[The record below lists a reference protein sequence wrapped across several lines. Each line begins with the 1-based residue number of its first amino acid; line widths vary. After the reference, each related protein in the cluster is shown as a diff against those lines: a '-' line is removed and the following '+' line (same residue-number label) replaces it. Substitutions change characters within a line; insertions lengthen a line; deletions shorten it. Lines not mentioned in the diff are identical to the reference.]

1 MELREIFQR
10 PWKILLRLQSSK
22 SSMVST
28 LQGDENEMTTWR
40 PSCPADC
47 LVKLVQLGVL
57 VMAWRMQLCL
67 RLYGGPGTSSLRSD
81 ESGHDDGGGSN
92 HNDTEGAAMGEATTT
107 LKEQHGLEVASVAL
121 RWAYPAL
128 DGRIQRWRRRG
139 WEGRWWRSLI
149 WRSGDGATIMW
160 LHDGGVGLGSTGASA
175 TTTDCGLVAVPR
187 QQWQTAVTMMMART
201 DGS

>member
-10 PWKILLRLQSSK
+10 PWKILIRLQSSK

-47 LVKLVQLGVL
+47 LSRFAPRAKLVQLGVL

-67 RLYGGPGTSSLRSD
+67 RLSDDSS
-81 ESGHDDGGGSN
+81 HDDGGDESD

-107 LKEQHGLEVASVAL
+107 LEGWHGLELASVAP
-121 RWAYPAL
+121 RWADPVP
-128 DGRIQRWRRRG
+128 DDRIQR
-139 WEGRWWRSLI
+139 
-149 WRSGDGATIMW
+149 
-160 LHDGGVGLGSTGASA
+160 
-175 TTTDCGLVAVPR
+175 
-187 QQWQTAVTMMMART
+187 
-201 DGS
+201 